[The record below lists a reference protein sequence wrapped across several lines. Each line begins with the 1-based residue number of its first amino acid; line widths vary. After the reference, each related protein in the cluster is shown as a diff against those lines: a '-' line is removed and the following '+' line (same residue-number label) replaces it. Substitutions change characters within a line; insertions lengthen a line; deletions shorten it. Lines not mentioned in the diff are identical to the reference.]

1 MRGCFQHSDEHFLY
15 VTPLDSIADEPL
27 RVRYNIPQFNE
38 EFAETCKLLW
48 QHAQLN
54 LLDINVDDNGIL
66 NPAFIVLE
74 PDYLIDISSLAE
86 CFREYGHHPANYFL
100 ARLQPIENARP
111 LLLGNIANLF
121 LDEWIHA
128 NGEVDYLS
136 CMQKAFRRY
145 PIELAACRSTR

>member
-1 MRGCFQHSDEHFLY
+1 MRVCFQHSDEHFLY

-66 NPAFIVLE
+66 SPAFIVLE

-100 ARLQPIENARP
+100 ARLHP
-111 LLLGNIANLF
+111 LKMRV
-121 LDEWIHA
+121 H
-128 NGEVDYLS
+128 Y
-136 CMQKAFRRY
+136 Y
-145 PIELAACRSTR
+145 

>member
-1 MRGCFQHSDEHFLY
+1 MRVCFQHSDEHFLY

-74 PDYLIDISSLAE
+74 PDYLIDISSLAASIII
-86 CFREYGHHPANYFL
+86 RKYSQPLSGRMDPRKRRS
-100 ARLQPIENARP
+100 RLPFVYAKGLPP
-111 LLLGNIANLF
+111 LP
-121 LDEWIHA
+121 H
-128 NGEVDYLS
+128 
-136 CMQKAFRRY
+136 
-145 PIELAACRSTR
+145 